1 MTIRAT
7 NPVALAALVGF
18 ALAAPLAATAQE
30 VPLKEAK
37 LNIEHNATAND
48 TGYQGAID
56 SEGWGGL
63 TVTGPDGVILELTPR
78 GELATLGMTELFFET
93 VEPENA
99 EVPIADMLAIMPEG
113 NYVIEGPVVDSLGGG
128 TTSGTAWLTHVIPAG
143 AVLMTPAEGSVVPV
157 ADLLVSWGA
166 VTETITG
173 EPVTIIAYE
182 LIMEKI
188 GDPDPN
194 MIGKPSSLS
203 MHLRPTVTEITISAA
218 FFEAGTEYD
227 WEILAVEESGNQTL
241 ASGKFA
247 TE

>member
-1 MTIRAT
+1 MNMRPTR
-7 NPVALAALVGF
+7 PVAIAALIGF
-18 ALAAPLAATAQE
+18 ALGAPLAASAQV

-63 TVTGPDGVILELTPR
+63 TVTGPGGVVLELKPQ
-78 GELATLGMTELFFET
+78 GKLATLGMTELFFET

-99 EVPIADMLAIMPEG
+99 EVPIADMLAMMPEG
-113 NYVIEGPVVDSLGGG
+113 EYKIEGPVVDSLGGG
-128 TTSGTAWLTHVIPAG
+128 TTSGTAWLTHTIPAG
-143 AVLMTPAEGSVVPV
+143 AVLITPAEGAKVPLG
-157 ADLLVSWGA
+157 DLVVSWGA
-166 VTETITG
+166 VTQTITG
-173 EPVTIIAYE
+173 KPVKIIAYE

-188 GDPDPN
+188 GDPDQH

-203 MHLRPTVTEITISAA
+203 MHVRPSVNQITIPAA
-218 FFEAGTEYD
+218 FFEPGTPYD

-241 ASGKFA
+241 SSGKFS

>member
-1 MTIRAT
+1 MTMRPT
-7 NPVALAALVGF
+7 TPVALAALVGF
-18 ALAAPLAATAQE
+18 ALGAPLAAHAQA

-37 LNIEHNATAND
+37 LNIEHNATAKD

-63 TVTGPDGVILELTPR
+63 TVTGPGGVILELTPR
-78 GELATLGMTELFFET
+78 GGLATLGMTELFFET

-113 NYVIEGPVVDSLGGG
+113 DYQIEGPVVESLGGG
-128 TTSGTAWLTHVIPAG
+128 TTAGTAWLTHNIPAG
-143 AVLMTPAEGSVVPV
+143 AVLMTPTEGSTVPV

-173 EPVTIIAYE
+173 APVKIIAYE
-182 LIMEKI
+182 LIIEKI
-188 GDPDPN
+188 GDPDQH
-194 MIGKPSSLS
+194 MIGKPNSLS
-203 MHLRPTVTEITISAA
+203 MHLRPSVTEITISAE
-218 FFEAGTEYD
+218 FFEAGSPYA
-227 WEILAVEESGNQTL
+227 WEVLAVEESGNQTL
-241 ASGKFA
+241 ASGEFA

>member
-1 MTIRAT
+1 MIMRPTTPI
-7 NPVALAALVGF
+7 ALAALVGF

-37 LNIEHNATAND
+37 LNIEHNATVND

-56 SEGWGGL
+56 SEGWGRL
-63 TVTGPDGVILELTPR
+63 TVTGPGGVVLELTPR

-93 VEPENA
+93 VEPANA

-113 NYVIEGPVVDSLGGG
+113 DYKIEGPVVESLGGG
-128 TTSGTAWLTHVIPAG
+128 TTSGTAWLTHAIPAG
-143 AVLMTPAEGSVVPV
+143 AVLMTPAEGAVVPLGDV
-157 ADLLVSWGA
+157 VMSWGA

-173 EPVTIIAYE
+173 APVNIIAYE
-182 LIMEKI
+182 LIIEKI
-188 GDPDPN
+188 GDPSPH
-194 MIGKPSSLS
+194 MIGKPNSLS
-203 MHLRPTVTEITISAA
+203 MHVRPSVNAITISAE
-218 FFEAGTEYD
+218 FFEAGSPYA

-241 ASGKFA
+241 ASGEFA

>member
-1 MTIRAT
+1 MQICPTKPAA
-7 NPVALAALVGF
+7 VAALVGL
-18 ALAAPLAATAQE
+18 ALGAPLAVFAQE

-37 LNIEHNATAND
+37 LNIEHNATDND

-56 SEGWGGL
+56 SEGWGSL
-63 TVTGPDGVILELTPR
+63 TVTGPGGVILELTPR

-99 EVPIADMLAIMPEG
+99 EVPIEDMLAIMPEG
-113 NYVIEGPVVDSLGGG
+113 DYLIEGPVVESLGGG
-128 TTSGTAWLTHVIPAG
+128 TTSGTAWLTHNIPAG
-143 AVLMTPAEGSVVPV
+143 AVLLTPAEGAVVPLG
-157 ADLLVSWGA
+157 DLVMSWGP

-173 EPVTIIAYE
+173 EPVNIIAYE
-182 LIMEKI
+182 LIIEKV

-194 MIGKPSSLS
+194 MIGKPNSLS
-203 MHLRPTVTEITISAA
+203 MHVRPSVNEITISAE
-218 FFEAGTEYD
+218 FFEPGSPYA

-241 ASGKFA
+241 ASGEFA

>member
-1 MTIRAT
+1 MTMHPIC
-7 NPVALAALVGF
+7 PVVFAALVGF
-18 ALAAPLAATAQE
+18 ALVAPLAANAQA

-37 LNIEHNATAND
+37 LNIEHNSTAND

-63 TVTGPDGVILELTPR
+63 TVTGPGGVVLELKPQ
-78 GELATLGMTELFFET
+78 GELAKLGMTELFFET

-143 AVLMTPAEGSVVPV
+143 AVLMTPAEGAVVPLGDV
-157 ADLLVSWGA
+157 VMSWGA

-173 EPVTIIAYE
+173 EPVNIIAYE
-182 LIMEKI
+182 LIIEKI
-188 GDPDPN
+188 GDPDQH
-194 MIGKPSSLS
+194 MIGKPNSLS
-203 MHLRPTVTEITISAA
+203 MHLRPSVTEITISAT
-218 FFEAGTEYD
+218 FFEAGAKYD
-227 WEILAVEESGNQTL
+227 WEVLAVEESGNQTL